1 MRDRERQGETKSDSN
16 VVKRGQPQKSNKINE
31 VLSTAF
37 CLVLCPAHLP
47 TLSLSI
53 PFPNPPSALM
63 LLRFALTEE
72 MEKEHN
78 LNIIRRRR
86 IQLNRG
92 KRIERRCA
100 RQGQMASKSSQEWP
114 EGRRTQM
121 SDSIIYLLQIKGTS
135 SGSRKRSP
143 RASPSQV
150 KCQHK

>member
-1 MRDRERQGETKSDSN
+1 MKCCRLPF
-16 VVKRGQPQKSNKINE
+16 V
-31 VLSTAF
+31 F
-37 CLVLCPAHLP
+37 CSALLIYPHSPCLF
-47 TLSLSI
+47 LSL
-53 PFPNPPSALM
+53 PFPNLPSALM
-63 LLRFALTEE
+63 LLRFALGSLAEE

-92 KRIERRCA
+92 KRIERRWA
-100 RQGQMASKSSQEWP
+100 RQGQMASKSSREWP

-121 SDSIIYLLQIKGTS
+121 SDSIIYLLQIKGSS
-135 SGSRKRSP
+135 SGSRKRNP